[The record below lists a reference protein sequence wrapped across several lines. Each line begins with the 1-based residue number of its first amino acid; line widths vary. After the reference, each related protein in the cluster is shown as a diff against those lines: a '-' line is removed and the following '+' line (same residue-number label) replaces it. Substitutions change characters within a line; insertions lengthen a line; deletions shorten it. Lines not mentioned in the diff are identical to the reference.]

1 MKKID
6 LGQTITILA
15 NIGVIAGIAFLA
27 LEIRQN
33 SDLLSSQTRFNN
45 VQNQLSLAMM
55 LVEDSELNELVA
67 RASSGESISRDE
79 SFRLRQMVI
88 VVLNLWEYEYR
99 EFEDG
104 RLARDELKIESKRQD
119 YLLFAQLAPGLWEQ
133 FKIGAHSS
141 FIEFVETEIQ

>member
-6 LGQTITILA
+6 LGQTIAILA
-15 NIGVIAGIAFLA
+15 NIGVITGIVFLA

-55 LVEDSELNELVA
+55 LVEDSQLNELVA

-79 SFRLRQMVI
+79 SLRLRQMVI
-88 VVLNLWEYEYR
+88 VVLNIWEYEYR

-104 RLARDELKIESKRQD
+104 RLARDELKVESKQQD
-119 YLLFAQLAPGLWEQ
+119 YRLFSQLAPGLWEQ
-133 FKIGAHSS
+133 FKIGAHPP

>member
-6 LGQTITILA
+6 LGQVIQVVA
-15 NIGVIAGIAFLA
+15 NLGVVAGIIFLA

-45 VQNQLSLAMM
+45 LQNQMSLATM
-55 LVEDSELNELVA
+55 LVEDGELTELVA
-67 RASSGESISRDE
+67 RVMDGETISRAE
-79 SFRLRQMVI
+79 SLRLRQMVI
-88 VVLNLWEYEYR
+88 MVLNTWEYEYR

-104 RLARDELKIESKRQD
+104 RLARDELKVDSKRQD
-119 YLLFAQLAPGLWEQ
+119 YLLFSELAPGLWEQ
-133 FKIGAHSS
+133 FKIGAHPP